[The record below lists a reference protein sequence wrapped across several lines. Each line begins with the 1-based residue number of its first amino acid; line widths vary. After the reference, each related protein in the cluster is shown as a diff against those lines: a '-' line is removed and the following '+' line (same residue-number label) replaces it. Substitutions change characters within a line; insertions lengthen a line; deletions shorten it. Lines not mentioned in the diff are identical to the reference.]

1 MEQQYELLSL
11 DHVPF
16 QPPRKGTPGEG
27 IFLSLWRDYLAADRN
42 RLSAILRT
50 VGVPTQRDASICAS
64 FMTFM
69 GCNGGH
75 CFTLEALRLTEK
87 LGGPYRG
94 FMAAWALENNRST
107 GVNHG
112 LRSIEYMLAE
122 QHPIDHG
129 RFNSGS
135 VNWGL
140 VPDVTMRDTDV
151 VEAMV
156 EWWSGGDAGIIREIA
171 EPLIKAANQKAWSDL
186 FAKREATHPTK
197 EPTK

>member
-1 MEQQYELLSL
+1 MEQQANLLPL
-11 DHVPF
+11 EHIPF
-16 QPPRKGTPGEG
+16 QPPREGTPGEG
-27 IFLSLWRDYLAADRN
+27 IYLQLWRDYLAADAN
-42 RLSAILRT
+42 RLRAILRT
-50 VGVPTQRDASICAS
+50 VGTPTQRDASICAS

-94 FMAAWALENNRST
+94 FMAAWALENNRCT

-122 QHPIDHG
+122 KHPIDHG

-140 VPDVTMRDTDV
+140 VPEVTMRDIDV

-156 EWWSGGDAGIIREIA
+156 EWWSGGEAGIIREIA
-171 EPLIKAANQKAWSDL
+171 DPLISAANRRAWSNL
-186 FAKREATHPTK
+186 FVKQDAAYQPAR
-197 EPTK
+197 EPT